1 MGNNN
6 FVPSRFGRPFIS
18 LIITHLVDGL
28 RGHGLDLG
36 GRGVDGV
43 GDVGLEGDEEAAAVG
58 DALAEA
64 VVQVGVL
71 VDQAVVARRP
81 VQVHE
86 RRAERRDEACR
97 LGDDT

>member
-1 MGNNN
+1 MLTIASAM
-6 FVPSRFGRPFIS
+6 VITV
-18 LIITHLVDGL
+18 IITHLVDGL
-28 RGHGLDLG
+28 GGHGLDLG

-71 VDQAVVARRP
+71 VDQAVVARRT

-86 RRAERRDEACR
+86 RRSERRDEACR
-97 LGDDT
+97 WGMINT